1 MEDRTTVQQLLR
13 DRRHHCTGNLV
24 RVNESA
30 TKEILRKLQQQ
41 SKYNKRSIVKAIG
54 ACIVCKREKS
64 VDTIVLNTIITFV
77 LINNG
82 L

>member
-1 MEDRTTVQQLLR
+1 MEDRTTVQQLLH

-24 RVNESA
+24 RVDESA
-30 TKEILRKLQQQ
+30 TKEIIRKLQQQ

-54 ACIVCKREKS
+54 ACIACKRERS
-64 VDTIVLNTIITFV
+64 VDTIVLNAIITFV
-77 LINNG
+77 LIKNA